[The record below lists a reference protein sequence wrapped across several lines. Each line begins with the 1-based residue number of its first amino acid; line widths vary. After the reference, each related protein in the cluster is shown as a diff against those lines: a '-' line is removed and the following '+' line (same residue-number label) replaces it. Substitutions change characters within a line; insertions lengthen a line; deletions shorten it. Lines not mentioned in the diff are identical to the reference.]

1 MHYFP
6 THPLHQAPIRPL
18 ATVAR
23 FPVVAIAALGLL
35 ATTAPRSFAQA
46 MPATTP
52 ASPTAVTVPGMNPAP
67 AMPEAIGPDA
77 IGPDA
82 IGPDAIGPDAIGPET
97 TATQAIATGA
107 TQRLRDGVYVY
118 GQSSQPEEIGQV
130 YMVFEAQADQMVGA
144 FYMPFSSFDCFQ
156 GSLEADRLALTITDS
171 YSAETSSYAVALD
184 SGDPQASDD
193 LLAPFDLEGF
203 QPLDEVSD
211 NDRQILGVCKDDY
224 RL

>member
-52 ASPTAVTVPGMNPAP
+52 ASPTAVTVPGINPAP
-67 AMPEAIGPDA
+67 AIPE
-77 IGPDA
+77 
-82 IGPDAIGPDAIGPET
+82 AIGPDAIGPET

-184 SGDPQASDD
+184 SGDPQASDN
-193 LLAPFDLEGF
+193 LLAPFGLEGF

>member
-6 THPLHQAPIRPL
+6 THPLHQTPIRPL

-52 ASPTAVTVPGMNPAP
+52 ASPTAVTVPGINPAP
-67 AMPEAIGPDA
+67 AIPE
-77 IGPDA
+77 
-82 IGPDAIGPDAIGPET
+82 AIGPDAIGPET

-184 SGDPQASDD
+184 SGDPQASDN
-193 LLAPFDLEGF
+193 LLAPFGLEGF